1 MPINSSVNYEFEKNL
16 KHKNYIF
23 SNSID
28 FVQEFFNFERKTK
41 NDFLSGSAGDDII
54 NGNWGNDT
62 INSSNGS
69 DVIDGGAGIDKVIFS
84 GKYKDYKIIRDV
96 IYSDDNAYSTS
107 ELSITDERESSSD
120 GLNKLKNIES
130 IQFSDQVVESNK
142 VDLVKIYSGN
152 YSDYKFYQLGNQ
164 KYQIITEKGVDEI
177 TGLPHIQFADQ
188 TISAIADIKGTFDQV
203 TGKDNITGKMFRL
216 YNAAFKRFPDSDGL
230 NYWISQRTS
239 GANSERV
246 VASSFIQ
253 SSEFSQ
259 KYGSNLTNG
268 QYVNIIYNN
277 VLGRLP
283 DASGYNYWVGQLNN
297 GIETKYEVLLGFSES
312 AENKT
317 LFTEMTG
324 F

>member
-1 MPINSSVNYEFEKNL
+1 M
-16 KHKNYIF
+16 
-23 SNSID
+23 
-28 FVQEFFNFERKTK
+28 
-41 NDFLSGSAGDDII
+41 
-54 NGNWGNDT
+54 
-62 INSSNGS
+62 
-69 DVIDGGAGIDKVIFS
+69 
-84 GKYKDYKIIRDV
+84 
-96 IYSDDNAYSTS
+96 
-107 ELSITDERESSSD
+107 
-120 GLNKLKNIES
+120 
-130 IQFSDQVVESNK
+130 
-142 VDLVKIYSGN
+142 
-152 YSDYKFYQLGNQ
+152 
-164 KYQIITEKGVDEI
+164 
-177 TGLPHIQFADQ
+177 
-188 TISAIADIKGTFDQV
+188 

-230 NYWISQRTS
+230 KYWISQRTS

-253 SSEFSQ
+253 SYEFSQ